1 MLDVLHNQTLA
12 KKKKVSIERYN
23 LDLLV
28 YIEKI
33 FVNINKK
40 YVLFIQRVLDDRY
53 FRNVWC
59 ALIKISICFIVIT
72 NNNV

>member
-33 FVNINKK
+33 FFNINKK

-59 ALIKISICFIVIT
+59 ALITISICFIVIT